1 MLVLLEQRGLVE
13 RDTHPTDARARTVA
27 LTAAEEQ
34 TLRHHW
40 AVGESIRAQ
49 MLGAL
54 QPNEATR
61 LVRLLARVTQAIN
74 PESVSVGGLPT
85 SHSPEDE
92 V

>member
-27 LTAAEEQ
+27 LTAAGER
-34 TLRHHW
+34 TFRHLW